1 MIKLKAI
8 WQLKLFII
16 GSECLEVDCWYWT
29 TWIIAIKQSIH
40 FGLSLY
46 NQYARMQ
53 GACLNKGSSMATKK
67 QTTLGKYF
75 SSNAVGLT
83 NGDVFIVDTK
93 CQSGLQ
99 CVL

>member
-1 MIKLKAI
+1 
-8 WQLKLFII
+8 
-16 GSECLEVDCWYWT
+16 
-29 TWIIAIKQSIH
+29 
-40 FGLSLY
+40 
-46 NQYARMQ
+46 MQ